1 MMRILAAGSLRAV
14 WPRLM
19 AEFQADAVCE
29 FGPAGLLRERIE
41 ASSGNTMPDDNMN
54 TSSGIMV

>member
-1 MMRILAAGSLRAV
+1 
-14 WPRLM
+14 M

-41 ASSGNTMPDDNMN
+41 ASSGNTMPDDDMN